1 MNKIYLAYS
10 SRDRSEAERV
20 ARTLEKNGF
29 PCFMASRDLMPGQS
43 WADTVITTIENAPMM
58 IVIAGD
64 NTFDSNQIIREIS
77 YASQLNKPILIA
89 ALIPHVDLHG
99 AAYYYLAYSKSFDL
113 TSSEGEQKM
122 LSYVKEL
129 FDGFSSQERGA
140 SGQSKPDK
148 PYDGKDPYIF
158 ISYSHKDMDKVFG
171 IIKRLQ
177 EEGFRVWYDEGIDPA
192 TEWDENIA
200 QHIVDCGYLIAFI
213 SKNYISSNNCKD
225 EINFAR
231 DLDKDR
237 LLVYIEETSLPLG
250 MSMRLRR
257 LQAIHEYKY
266 KEKNDFYAKLLSTA
280 GLEKCKRE

>member
-113 TSSEGEQKM
+113 TSGEGEQKM

-129 FDGFSSQERGA
+129 FDGIRLFNCNKQIIIITKAEILTA
-140 SGQSKPDK
+140 N
-148 PYDGKDPYIF
+148 
-158 ISYSHKDMDKVFG
+158 ISAFHEKVML
-171 IIKRLQ
+171 KK
-177 EEGFRVWYDEGIDPA
+177 
-192 TEWDENIA
+192 T
-200 QHIVDCGYLIAFI
+200 CI
-213 SKNYISSNNCKD
+213 SKRV
-225 EINFAR
+225 IN
-231 DLDKDR
+231 K
-237 LLVYIEETSLPLG
+237 
-250 MSMRLRR
+250 
-257 LQAIHEYKY
+257 
-266 KEKNDFYAKLLSTA
+266 
-280 GLEKCKRE
+280 